1 MDRSGNTQIMG
12 AALFMGRRT
21 WLLLFLTKA
30 GKYPVFLKFSLMVM
44 LAVALETPKSWVQLC
59 LWAGELS
66 YFLFFSRKGWESCW
80 DHIAITGKHVIFLV
94 TGSWPFYYIKCVEYL
109 YIEESPVILLLFIA
123 HLGLGITLKWW
134 LVCTWT
140 FPPLSQNGSP
150 ATHIFRAHDRTWL
163 LKIFSS
169 IYNIYMYVLFVH
181 GVFFFCISFPLSWGG
196 LCSW

>member
-1 MDRSGNTQIMG
+1 MG
-12 AALFMGRRT
+12 AALSVGRWT
-21 WLLLFLTKA
+21 QLLFVFLTK
-30 GKYPVFLKFSLMVM
+30 GVRKLLRSHCNNWQTCY
-44 LAVALETPKSWVQLC
+44 
-59 LWAGELS
+59 LW
-66 YFLFFSRKGWESCW
+66 
-80 DHIAITGKHVIFLV
+80 V

-181 GVFFFCISFPLSWGG
+181 GVFFFVFPFPCPEVAYAVDRAFNPSSHFSF
-196 LCSW
+196 